1 MSKKDKKKNQARE
14 PWEQSIYEPDQNG
27 GGSRLAKRQQQR
39 GNSLFLTVLVILL
52 LLIIAI
58 PIGTFLWMMQD
69 KKPNESA
76 SKKIASHLLH

>member
-1 MSKKDKKKNQARE
+1 MSKRTKKTKLVSHGNNQF
-14 PWEQSIYEPDQNG
+14 YEPDQNG

-76 SKKIASHLLH
+76 SKIASHLLH